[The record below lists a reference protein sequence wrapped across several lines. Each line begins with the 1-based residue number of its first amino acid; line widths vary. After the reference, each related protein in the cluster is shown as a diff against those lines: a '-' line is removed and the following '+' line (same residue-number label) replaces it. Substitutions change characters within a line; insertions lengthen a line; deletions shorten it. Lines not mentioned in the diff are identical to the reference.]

1 MEITHKMLLEIG
13 FLPVTRRL
21 HTYHYK
27 GFRGVLV
34 GEIGLFSFDGL
45 TREITLM
52 SDLRFLIMLIDSP
65 ATEQAWPYTT
75 SNN

>member
-1 MEITHKMLLEIG
+1 MEITHKTLLEIG
-13 FLPVTRRL
+13 FLPVSRRL

-45 TREITLM
+45 TREIMLL
-52 SDLRFLIMLIDSP
+52 SDLRFLLMLIDSP
-65 ATEQAWPYTT
+65 AIEQAWPYIA
-75 SNN
+75 SDN